1 MAQFSIIIP
10 SWNNLE
16 YLQLCI
22 ASLKKNSHYSN
33 QIIVYVNDGS
43 DGSLDW
49 IRLQA
54 GVEFIHAPKN
64 EGICIAVNSC
74 RALVN
79 SDYIV
84 YMNDDM
90 YVCPDWDRELFKEIG
105 KIGHDRFMLSATVIE
120 PKKINNPN
128 LISIIRDFG
137 DSVKNFKENELLQQY
152 DTIPMEDW
160 FGASWPPSV
169 VSTRLWDIVGGYSIE
184 FSPGMYSDP
193 DFSMKLWMYG
203 VRIFKGVGK
212 SKAYHFQSKS
222 TGKVKRNKGNEM
234 FLLKWGISANAFYT
248 HYLNMGEPYN
258 PTLVNK
264 ERMPILTVAGNT
276 LKRMYKSF
284 KYKPMF

>member
-1 MAQFSIIIP
+1 MPQFSIIIP

-16 YLQLCI
+16 YLQLCVS
-22 ASLKKNSHYSN
+22 SLKKNSHFNN

-43 DGSLDW
+43 DGTTDW
-49 IRLQA
+49 IRNQA
-54 GVEFIHAPKN
+54 GIDFIHAPQN
-64 EGICIAVNSC
+64 DGICIAVNSC
-74 RALVN
+74 RALVT

-84 YMNDDM
+84 YLNDDM
-90 YVCPDWDRELFKEIG
+90 YVCPNWDLELFNEIQ
-105 KIGHDRFMLSATVIE
+105 KIGHDHFMLSSTVIE
-120 PKKINNPN
+120 PKRINNPN
-128 LISIIRDFG
+128 LISIIHDFG
-137 DSVKNFKENELLQQY
+137 RNVSTFMEKELLEQY
-152 DTIPMEDW
+152 SQIKVDDW
-160 FGASWPPSV
+160 CGASWPPSV

-248 HYLNMGEPYN
+248 HYLLMGKHYN
-258 PTLVNK
+258 GEDNTN
-264 ERMPILTVAGNT
+264 ERMPFFTSAGNT
-276 LKRMYKSF
+276 LKRMYKSL
-284 KYKPMF
+284 KYKPL